1 MRTMTTTPDMKSII
15 IRELSVLQTTCVSE
29 PAGAH
34 KARQYA
40 TAIKTIQAIPALHTI
55 ADVPTGKGTGIGD
68 KIHQK
73 IQEILATGHLAAA
86 DRART
91 TRAPDAMDIFRNIY
105 GVGPKKAADFIA
117 AGYRTL
123 DDLRAAAAE
132 DDKILTKNM
141 RIGLRHYDDFISR
154 IPRAEMEKHEEM
166 LLQSK
171 PVTMS
176 GVIVGSYRR
185 GKPDSGDID
194 MLCSCD
200 PSDNSLKSFVAKLK
214 EGKYITDVL
223 AQGETKCLAVCRLP
237 GQPYRRL
244 DLLLTPPEEFPFAV
258 LYFTGSDG
266 FNVKMRQRALEKG
279 YTLNEHALTQV
290 ATKTKVAGI
299 RTEADIFRILGMV
312 YKEPWERTGSEAV
325 VSV

>member
-1 MRTMTTTPDMKSII
+1 MTDMKNII
-15 IRELSVLQTTCVSE
+15 IQELSVLQKTCVSE
-29 PAGAH
+29 PAGSH

-40 TAIKTIQAIPALHTI
+40 TAIKTIQAIKTNSSLLTI

-68 KIHQK
+68 KIYKK
-73 IQEILATGHLAAA
+73 IQEILDTGHLAAA

-123 DDLRAAAAE
+123 DDLRKAAAE

-141 RIGLRHYDDFISR
+141 RVGLRYYDDFMSR
-154 IPRAEMEKHEEM
+154 IPRAEMENHEEM
-166 LLQSK
+166 LFQSK
-171 PVTMS
+171 PDTMS

-200 PSDNSLKSFVAKLK
+200 PSDSSLTSFVAKIK
-214 EGKYITDVL
+214 AGKYITDVL

-237 GQPYRRL
+237 GKPYRRL

-290 ATKTKVAGI
+290 ATKTKVMGI

-312 YKEPWERTGSEAV
+312 YKEPHERTGPEAV
-325 VSV
+325 VSTA